1 MLRRPEVRLLMTL
14 SGWIASKRTTISKF
28 IRMITESAVG
38 PSYSSETRMPREKR
52 GVPCSS
58 ASVVFL
64 LTTVGKIILLS
75 PTHSC
80 KRDTDDMASTGCL
93 VTFIIYLF
101 SHLAHS
107 CKIEVLH
114 WVQLTSTA
122 LLPERSSS
130 LAAVSAPH
138 SASSSKVPKSTAT
151 VAREALTPGRALQS
165 RS

>member
-38 PSYSSETRMPREKR
+38 PSYSSETRMRREKR

-93 VTFIIYLF
+93 DDFYYLF
-101 SHLAHS
+101 VQSS
-107 CKIEVLH
+107 CT
-114 WVQLTSTA
+114 QLQNGSFALGTSTA